1 VPVNEALPGNM
12 ISLLTNQLS
21 SYIHYEEE
29 IKTFT
34 FIHESIMEVLM
45 SSFVRFHPQHILES
59 KYYFFKNEITYLC
72 KFITQMLFP
81 NYVSYFKKQTKHKN
95 QSPYI
100 YLILYI
106 SALLC

>member
-59 KYYFFKNEITYLC
+59 NH
-72 KFITQMLFP
+72 
-81 NYVSYFKKQTKHKN
+81 YFKKERFMK
-95 QSPYI
+95 I
-100 YLILYI
+100 YN
-106 SALLC
+106 ALPVSKVCVIF

>member
-1 VPVNEALPGNM
+1 MNAQAFEIMAFVPLCFLQELNDNKFLKEFEQLAKVCKVPVNEALPGNM

-59 KYYFFKNEITYLC
+59 KYYF
-72 KFITQMLFP
+72 
-81 NYVSYFKKQTKHKN
+81 
-95 QSPYI
+95 
-100 YLILYI
+100 
-106 SALLC
+106 